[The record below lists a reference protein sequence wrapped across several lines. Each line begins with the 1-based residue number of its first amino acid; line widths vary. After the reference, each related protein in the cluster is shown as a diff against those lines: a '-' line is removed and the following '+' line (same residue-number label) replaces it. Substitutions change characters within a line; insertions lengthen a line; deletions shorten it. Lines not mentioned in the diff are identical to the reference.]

1 MPRQIELIIIKGSPF
16 MRKIGYIV
24 LLVIFAGCSSEQ
36 QDQQQNAQNQMQ
48 MQQTQRQVELDWK
61 APAEWVK
68 EQPSSNMRV
77 AQYKLPGPGDAAA
90 AELAVFNFP
99 GTGGT
104 VEMNLERWYGQFQQ
118 PDGSVTQELAEK
130 QILSVNG
137 MPSTIVY
144 VTGTYLEA
152 QSGMMMDGPVTE
164 RENYAMLAAIV
175 ETGASPWFFKA
186 TGPAET
192 IDAWRDEFTAFVKTI
207 QK

>member
-1 MPRQIELIIIKGSPF
+1 
-16 MRKIGYIV
+16 MRKFGYII
-24 LLVIFAGCSSEQ
+24 LLIIFAGCSSEQ

-68 EQPSSNMRV
+68 EQPSSNMRL
-77 AQYKLPGPGDAAA
+77 AQYQLPGPGAADP

-118 PDGSVTQELAEK
+118 PDGSDTRELAEK

-137 MPSTIVY
+137 MPATIVY
-144 VTGTYLEA
+144 ATGTYLES
-152 QSGMMMDGPVTE
+152 QSGMMAGGPVTE

-175 ETGASPWFFKA
+175 ETGSSPWFFKA

-192 IDAWRDEFTAFVKTI
+192 IDAWRDDFTAFVKTI